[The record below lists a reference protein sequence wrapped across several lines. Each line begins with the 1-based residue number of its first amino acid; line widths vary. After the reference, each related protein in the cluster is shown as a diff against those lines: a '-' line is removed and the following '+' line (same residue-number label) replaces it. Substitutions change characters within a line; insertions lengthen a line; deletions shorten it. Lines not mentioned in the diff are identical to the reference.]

1 MLDVVR
7 AASDYARLTGRRVS
21 YESVMIDGI
30 NDTLAD
36 AQAMAQLLSGRSA
49 HVNLIPINPVAH
61 TPWQPSRAER
71 IADFAEVLRSAGVTT
86 TIRRNRGIE
95 IGAACGQLAAELA
108 GTPMPDAVLRRR
120 SRLEAESSAALADVA
135 R

>member
-1 MLDVVR
+1 M
-7 AASDYARLTGRRVS
+7 
-21 YESVMIDGI
+21 
-30 NDTLAD
+30 
-36 AQAMAQLLSGRSA
+36 
-49 HVNLIPINPVAH
+49 NPVAH

-71 IADFAEVLRSAGVTT
+71 IADFAEVLRSARHRRT

-108 GTPMPDAVLRRR
+108 EHADAGRHPAAAAKPARAR
-120 SRLEAESSAALADVA
+120 SSAALVDVA